1 MLVNYDK
8 IIKETNQTFEVYF
21 MEIYKFAQEAILE
34 AGKFIRKR
42 MTEEFN
48 INSKQ
53 NPNDLV
59 TDVDKE
65 TESFLN
71 NKIKEGYPEHR
82 IVGEEG
88 HGRDI
93 TDTDGV
99 LWIIDPIDG
108 TLNFVHQMENF
119 AISVGIYIDGNPY
132 AGLILDVMKGDLYH
146 AAFEHGAYK
155 NDQLLPDIEESNL
168 MSSLISTNP
177 NWLVHDG
184 INKPFIEVVRNA
196 RSTRS
201 LGSAALEFV
210 NVARGTSS
218 AALFYRLHPWDF
230 AGGTIIL
237 DEVGGITTTLL
248 GDELR
253 LLDTNSILASNKTI
267 QDEITEYFK
276 NDEPFIE
283 NHKAFHHL

>member
-1 MLVNYDK
+1 
-8 IIKETNQTFEVYF
+8 
-21 MEIYKFAQEAILE
+21 MEIYKFAQETILD
-34 AGKFIRKR
+34 AGKFIRQR
-42 MTEEFN
+42 MMEEFN

-65 TESFLN
+65 TEVFLN
-71 NKIKEGYPEHR
+71 DKIKERYPDHR
-82 IVGEEG
+82 ILGEEG

-93 TDTDGV
+93 VDTEGV
-99 LWIIDPIDG
+99 LWIVDPIDG

-155 NDQLLPDIEESNL
+155 NDQLLPDIEESHL
-168 MSSLISTNP
+168 TSSLISTNP
-177 NWLVHDG
+177 NWLVHEG
-184 INKPFIEVVRNA
+184 MNKPFIEVVKNA
-196 RSTRS
+196 RTTRS

-230 AGGTIIL
+230 AGGAIIL
-237 DEVGGITTTLL
+237 YEVGGITTTLL
-248 GDELR
+248 DDDLR
-253 LLDTNSILASNKTI
+253 LLDTNSILAANRTI
-267 QDEITEYFK
+267 HAEITEYFK
-276 NDEPFIE
+276 KDEPFIQ
-283 NHKAFHHL
+283 NHQVFHGL

>member
-93 TDTDGV
+93 TDTDRS
-99 LWIIDPIDG
+99 
-108 TLNFVHQMENF
+108 E
-119 AISVGIYIDGNPY
+119 
-132 AGLILDVMKGDLYH
+132 
-146 AAFEHGAYK
+146 EH
-155 NDQLLPDIEESNL
+155 
-168 MSSLISTNP
+168 
-177 NWLVHDG
+177 
-184 INKPFIEVVRNA
+184 
-196 RSTRS
+196 
-201 LGSAALEFV
+201 
-210 NVARGTSS
+210 TS
-218 AALFYRLHPWDF
+218 
-230 AGGTIIL
+230 
-237 DEVGGITTTLL
+237 
-248 GDELR
+248 ELQSR
-253 LLDTNSILASNKTI
+253 
-267 QDEITEYFK
+267 
-276 NDEPFIE
+276 
-283 NHKAFHHL
+283 